1 MNTSSPAFLLI
12 ALGVVL
18 ILAGLLYWAGALSWI
33 GRLPG
38 DIRIE
43 KETTR
48 IYLPIV
54 SMLVISAVLT
64 LILWVAGKLNR

>member
-18 ILAGLLYWAGALSWI
+18 IIAGLLYWSGLLSWI

-48 IYLPIV
+48 VYIPIV
-54 SMLVISAVLT
+54 SMLVISALLSLVLW
-64 LILWVAGKLNR
+64 ILGRFNR